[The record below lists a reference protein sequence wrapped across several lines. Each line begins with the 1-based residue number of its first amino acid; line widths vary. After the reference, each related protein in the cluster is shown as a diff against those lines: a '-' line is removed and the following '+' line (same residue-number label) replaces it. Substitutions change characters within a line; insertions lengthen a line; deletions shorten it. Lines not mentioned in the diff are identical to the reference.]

1 MSYICNA
8 MKKRKGELTHNKETN
23 KLQWN
28 GEDFDSQDIYY
39 VPSSLT
45 DEFVEVL
52 ITRPGQKPLY
62 IKKTWLTKDTDDID
76 EVTTLN
82 STTLD
87 IINKVNIT
95 VQPLGDHVDAR
106 LDGSTSMS
114 KLYFNTKELVC
125 PEKYYVQIVSDIDVV
140 FYERVTSYTKTFD
153 ISLVLKNGKVKTHS
167 CVNRKLLSKFS
178 DWAKASGLEVFQTG
192 PDPLPWGQIL
202 KLKKTDD
209 LTWKDID
216 EMLNPELSEDDDES
230 EYELSEEEEDDDDYD
245 SADFEDEEE
254 EDLGEETEEDEYDYP
269 SGDDEDDYE
278 PPTKKLKN

>member
-1 MSYICNA
+1 MSYTCNS

-28 GEDFDSQDIYY
+28 GEDFESKDLYY

-52 ITRPGQKPLY
+52 VTRQEGKSLY
-62 IKKTWLTKDTDDID
+62 IKKTWLTKDTDDIE
-76 EVTTLN
+76 EVKTLN

-87 IINKVNIT
+87 IINKVNIPIQT
-95 VQPLGDHVDAR
+95 LEDYVEAR

-114 KLYFNTKELVC
+114 KLYFNAKQLVC
-125 PEKYYVQIVSDIDVV
+125 PEKYYVENASDIDVI

-153 ISLVLKNGKVKTHS
+153 ISLVIKGGKVRTHS

-178 DWAKASGLEVFQTG
+178 DWASSNGLEVFQTG
-192 PDPLPWGQIL
+192 PDPLPWGQIF
-202 KLKKTDD
+202 KTKKSDD
-209 LTWKDID
+209 LSWKDID
-216 EMLNPELSEDDDES
+216 EMLNPEEEDDDEES
-230 EYELSEEEEDDDDYD
+230 EYELSEEEDDDDDYD

-254 EDLGEETEEDEYDYP
+254 DLGEESEEEYSDYP
-269 SGDDEDDYE
+269 SGDEDDYE
-278 PPTKKLKN
+278 PPTKKHKN

>member
-1 MSYICNA
+1 

-95 VQPLGDHVDAR
+95 VQLLGDNVDAR

-114 KLYFNTKELVC
+114 KLYFNTKQLVC
-125 PEKYYVQIVSDIDVV
+125 PEKYYTQNVSDIDVV

-153 ISLVLKNGKVKTHS
+153 ISLV
-167 CVNRKLLSKFS
+167 
-178 DWAKASGLEVFQTG
+178 
-192 PDPLPWGQIL
+192 
-202 KLKKTDD
+202 
-209 LTWKDID
+209 
-216 EMLNPELSEDDDES
+216 
-230 EYELSEEEEDDDDYD
+230 
-245 SADFEDEEE
+245 
-254 EDLGEETEEDEYDYP
+254 
-269 SGDDEDDYE
+269 
-278 PPTKKLKN
+278 

>member
-1 MSYICNA
+1 MSYICNV

-28 GEDFDSQDIYY
+28 GQDFDSQDIYY

-95 VQPLGDHVDAR
+95 VQLLGDNVDAR

-114 KLYFNTKELVC
+114 KLYFNTKQLVC
-125 PEKYYVQIVSDIDVV
+125 PEKYYTQNVSDIDVV

-153 ISLVLKNGKVKTHS
+153 ISLVLKTGKVKTHS
-167 CVNRKLLSKFS
+167 CVNRKLLTKFS
-178 DWAKASGLEVFQTG
+178 DWAKANGLQVFQTG
-192 PDPLPWGQIL
+192 PDPLPWGQIF

-209 LTWKDID
+209 LTWKEID

-230 EYELSEEEEDDDDYD
+230 EYELSEEEEDDDYD

-278 PPTKKLKN
+278 PPTKKHKN

>member
-1 MSYICNA
+1 MFYTCNA

-28 GEDFDSQDIYY
+28 GEDFDSKDIYY

-45 DEFVEVL
+45 DEYVEVL
-52 ITRPGQKPLY
+52 VTRQGQKSLY

-95 VQPLGDHVDAR
+95 VQPLGDNVTAR

-125 PEKYYVQIVSDIDVV
+125 PEKYYVQNASDIDVV

-153 ISLVLKNGKVKTHS
+153 ISLVLKTGKVKTHS

-178 DWAKASGLEVFQTG
+178 DWAKANELKVFQTG
-192 PDPLPWGQIL
+192 PDPLPWGQIF
-202 KLKKTDD
+202 KLKKSDNLSWT
-209 LTWKDID
+209 DID
-216 EMLNPELSEDDDES
+216 EMLNPETEDDDEES
-230 EYELSEEEEDDDDYD
+230 EYELSEEEEDDDDDDYDDYD
-245 SADFEDEEE
+245 SFEEDLEEETEEE
-254 EDLGEETEEDEYDYP
+254 EDDYP

-278 PPTKKLKN
+278 PPTKKHKN

>member
-1 MSYICNA
+1 

-28 GEDFDSQDIYY
+28 GQDFDSQDIYY

-45 DEFVEVL
+45 DEFVEL
-52 ITRPGQKPLY
+52 MITRPGQKPLY
-62 IKKTWLTKDTDDID
+62 IKKTWLSKDTDDID

-95 VQPLGDHVDAR
+95 VQLLGENVDAR

-125 PEKYYVQIVSDIDVV
+125 PEKYYVQNASDIDVV

-153 ISLVLKNGKVKTHS
+153 ISLVLKTGKVKTHS
-167 CVNRKLLSKFS
+167 CVNRKLLTKFS
-178 DWAKASGLEVFQTG
+178 DWAKANELKVFQTG
-192 PDPLPWGQIL
+192 PDPLPWGQIF

-216 EMLNPELSEDDDES
+216 EMLNPEISEDDDES
-230 EYELSEEEEDDDDYD
+230 EYELSEEEDDDDYD
-245 SADFEDEEE
+245 SADFEDEE

-278 PPTKKLKN
+278 PPTKKHKN